1 MSAPKVNF
9 DDYTNKYNELLKKD
23 TNFFTNDEEYFAK
36 YKINI
41 LKNLASPYA
50 KKILEFGCGIG
61 RNIKYLSD
69 AFPNSKIFGSDV
81 SSASLD
87 MAKMENPSVY
97 FFLEG
102 GVQSQVGSYDLIFV
116 AGVFHHIPLL
126 ERSMAMKSIFDRL
139 ENNGEIFI
147 FEHNPYNP
155 ITRRIVNNCPFDAD
169 AILIKKLELID
180 LLVNAGFV
188 IQNQA
193 YCLFIPPILK
203 RISLVE
209 RFISWLPL
217 GGQYWVKAKKLSGVQ

>member
-1 MSAPKVNF
+1 MSIQKVNF
-9 DDYTNKYNELLKKD
+9 DNYVNEYNELLRKD
-23 TNFFTNDEEYFAK
+23 TNFFSNDEKYFAE

-41 LKNLASPYA
+41 LKNQSYKNP

-87 MAKMENPSVY
+87 MAQMENPSTY
-97 FFLEG
+97 FFLEEG
-102 GVQSQVGSYDLIFV
+102 IQSQVGSYDLIFV
-116 AGVFHHIPLL
+116 AGVFHHIPVL
-126 ERSMAMKSIFDRL
+126 ERPMAMKSIFDRL

-155 ITRRIVNNCPFDAD
+155 ITRRIVNNCPFDVD

-180 LLVNAGFV
+180 LLVDAGFIV
-188 IQNQA
+188 QNQA

-217 GGQYWVKAKKLSGVQ
+217 GGQYWVKAKKLSS